1 MTFTLDKLAD
11 LTGSKIIGDS
21 KVIIKSVASIDKA
34 KDGDIS
40 FINKKKYKH
49 LLEKS
54 KASAVI
60 ITPDVSEG
68 YSGNA
73 LINTDPYL
81 TFAKVLKIFYE
92 KNDLQDSISSQA
104 SISDNA
110 SIGKSVTINA
120 KAVIEKNVSIGDESS
135 VGAGT
140 VVGNNVEIGK
150 NVRIHPNVTIYPD
163 CKIGDSA
170 IIHSGAVIGADG
182 FGFAPQNDKSW
193 FKILQIGNV
202 VIGKDVEIG
211 ANNTIDRAAMGSTII
226 GDGVK
231 LDNQIH
237 IGHNVSI
244 GEHSA
249 LAACTVIGG
258 STRIGKR
265 CQIGGASAIAGH
277 LTIVDDVII
286 TGNSMVIKS
295 IDESGMYSSG
305 IPAEKN
311 SVWRRNI
318 THLKQFDKIVK
329 RLKKLENKTTEE

>member
-21 KVIIKSVASIDKA
+21 NVTIKSVASIDKA
-34 KDGDIS
+34 KEGDIS
-40 FINKKKYKH
+40 FISKKKYKH
-49 LLEKS
+49 LLAKS

-68 YSGNA
+68 YTGNA

-92 KNDLQDSISSQA
+92 NNDIKDSISSQA
-104 SISDNA
+104 SISDTA

-120 KAVIEKNVSIGDESS
+120 KAVIENNVSIGNKSF

-163 CKIGDSA
+163 CKIGDNA
-170 IIHSGAVIGADG
+170 IIHAGAVIGADG
-182 FGFAPQNDKSW
+182 FGFAPQKDKSW

-226 GDGVK
+226 EDGVK

-237 IGHNVSI
+237 IGHNVVI

-249 LAACTVIGG
+249 FAAGTVVGG
-258 STRIGKR
+258 STLIGKC
-265 CQIGGASAIAGH
+265 CQVGGASAITGH
-277 LTIVDDVII
+277 LKIADDVII
-286 TGNSMVIKS
+286 TGNSLVIKS
-295 IDESGMYSSG
+295 IQESGMYSSG
-305 IPAEKN
+305 IPTEKN
-311 SVWRRNI
+311 IVWRRNI

-329 RLKKLENKTTEE
+329 RLRKLENKTTEG